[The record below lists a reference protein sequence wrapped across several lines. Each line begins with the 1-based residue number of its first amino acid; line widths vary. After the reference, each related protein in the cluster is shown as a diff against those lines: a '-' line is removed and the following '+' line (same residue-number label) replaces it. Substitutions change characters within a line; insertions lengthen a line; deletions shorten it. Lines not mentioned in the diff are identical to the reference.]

1 MKKRQLVIE
10 PNDKHP
16 FDLAEI
22 TTLGQD
28 FRWRKLRGGWY
39 SVVLDGNLIHMR
51 QNDDGVEYESN
62 SGADLNGLLCSY
74 FRLDDDIDFI
84 YDYISSRCDK
94 VAQLVEKY
102 PSHRIL
108 RQPDPWE
115 CMVAYICSAN
125 NNIPDI
131 CKSVEAIACRIGKP
145 LELNGETRH
154 AFPTPRM
161 VLAADVGALEEV
173 WTGLKSIP
181 GYIIAASKRI
191 CDGELDLCRLAQP
204 QAPCDEAKWQLMQQ
218 YSASHKV
225 ANGIGDKVADCIAL
239 FALDKME
246 AFPVDRHIK
255 KAVQHCSPPP
265 PSSSYAAIVKWAHG
279 RFGEYAGYANQLLFM
294 GAWDESQKSRIRE
307 REATSLYSDKASRAA
322 SAPYPHASEQTMT
335 IRRLRIDQSTK
346 YPFVLDKVLNGTQ
359 DFRWCRR
366 EDGWHCGVLAG
377 HHIHAR
383 QDEPCVLIY
392 RSDLDTDLTD
402 LLHSYFRLDDDI
414 DCIYDYISS
423 RCDKVAQ
430 LVKEY
435 PSPRL
440 LRHPDPWECMVS
452 YILSANSDVA
462 QRIPRD
468 VEKIAKKLGQPIV
481 LDACKRYTFPT
492 CTSVLDAGV
501 EPLEALGLG
510 LKKHDK
516 IIDAA
521 RRVCGCKD
529 KLDLCKLAQP
539 RVPYNEAKRQL
550 RNCYGIGPKIANCIC
565 LFSLDKTEAFPV
577 DRHVRTAVAGYFPS
591 QKPPSDEAIVRW
603 AQERFGKYAGY
614 AEQFLFY
621 DDYRR
626 SR

>member
-1 MKKRQLVIE
+1 MKKQQLVID

-51 QNDDGVEYESN
+51 QNDRGVEYMTDSDR
-62 SGADLNGLLCSY
+62 DLNGLLCSY

-115 CMVAYICSAN
+115 CMVAYICSAPN
-125 NNIPDI
+125 SVEGIR
-131 CKSVEAIACRIGKP
+131 KSVESIACRIGKP

-154 AFPTPRM
+154 TFPPPEM
-161 VLAADVGALEEV
+161 VLAEKGRRQLEQLNL
-173 WTGLKSIP
+173 GLDRHSK
-181 GYIIAASKRI
+181 IIAAAALVEVKLNLRHLANTDVSYDDAKR
-191 CDGELDLCRLAQP
+191 
-204 QAPCDEAKWQLMQQ
+204 QLRNFRGID
-218 YSASHKV
+218 HKV
-225 ANGIGDKVADCIAL
+225 ASCICL
-239 FALDKME
+239 FTLDKME

-265 PSSSYAAIVKWAHG
+265 PSSSYAAIVKWAQG

-346 YPFVLDKVLNGTQ
+346 YPFVLDEVLNGTQ
-359 DFRWCRR
+359 DFRWRR
-366 EDGWHCGVLAG
+366 RGDGRYCGVLAG
-377 HHIHAR
+377 HHIHMW
-383 QDEPCVLIY
+383 QDDDGVEY
-392 RSDLDTDLTD
+392 ESDSDMDLSG
-402 LLHSYFRLDDDI
+402 LLHSYFRLDDPI
-414 DCIYDYISS
+414 EFIYDYISS

-430 LVKEY
+430 IVKEY

-452 YILSANSDVA
+452 YILSANSNIGKI
-462 QRIPRD
+462 QRD
-468 VEKIAKKLGQPIV
+468 VEKIAKKLGQPTK
-481 LDACKRYTFPT
+481 LDGCKRYTFPT
-492 CTSVLDAGV
+492 CTSVLEARV